1 MARSKQGETKAATR
15 GGPPQ
20 DLAERLADS
29 LPPFRPAPV
38 HLWNP
43 PISGR
48 IDIRID
54 RDGGWH
60 HEGEPILR
68 EGLVRLFASVLRREA
83 DGGYVLVTPVEK
95 VAIEVA
101 DVPFLAVDLSA
112 TASDPPLITFRTN
125 LGEEVPLDADHPHSR
140 AANVTVAIGSSNETY
155 DALDSMFRASL
166 KPHPRIEYFF
176 SSDLKF
182 LRVVLGQPGCSAK
195 FFCSHCEAPHINKAR
210 YDPTKSQVRDMEPEF
225 TLIPWDPAE
234 PWRTCGQNEHYLR
247 SVDRCA
253 FLLDHGGKNNM
264 GQIKKPIIIMEFEC
278 IVPDTLHLMMRS
290 LEKLV
295 HEIAVH
301 LFYGAK
307 QHTTARSNTGVGR
320 PTAESARYRRQV
332 VADFAAAISEVLD
345 RKFSFAWKDG
355 FPDRPSFIG
364 HDCEKFCRAAPEILL
379 SDAYR
384 PYHQAIDSYC
394 SIFSMLMRSNRNVTD
409 DDIHSLEQH
418 IKTFASEIM
427 HSTCLERLPNSIHV
441 LRYHVMPY
449 VRRYRSTLLEFSQ
462 QGVEAMIGGYRRAL
476 QNTSK
481 RDANAR
487 LRALLEHDNIVCMW
501 PKHKEPLK
509 CASCRQT
516 GHGNATSHQCPK
528 NKSKRQPSATPTRAK
543 QGTFA
548 GQMYSLYQ

>member
-1 MARSKQGETKAATR
+1 MNIKSQDFM
-15 GGPPQ
+15 Q
-20 DLAERLADS
+20 DLRNLCHEQGIKVASRGELDKLKQRCLAQ
-29 LPPFRPAPV
+29 A
-38 HLWNP
+38 P
-43 PISGR
+43 PIDVYEEDTFTFNATDGVTKILHLAAKLEEKGMMTHHRKGERYRVKVSG
-48 IDIRID
+48 
-54 RDGGWH
+54 DGA
-60 HEGEPILR
+60 R
-68 EGLVRLFASVLRREA
+68 QSYSKSMV
-83 DGGYVLVTPVEK
+83 
-95 VAIEVA
+95 
-101 DVPFLAVDLSA
+101 FLTLS
-112 TASDPPLITFRTN
+112 L
-125 LGEEVPLDADHPHSR
+125 LDADHPHSR